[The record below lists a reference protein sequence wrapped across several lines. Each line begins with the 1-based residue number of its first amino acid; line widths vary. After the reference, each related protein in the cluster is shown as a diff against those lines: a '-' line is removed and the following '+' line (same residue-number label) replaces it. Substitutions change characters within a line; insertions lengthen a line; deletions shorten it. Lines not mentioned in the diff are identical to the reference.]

1 MAQSKLLVRVGAN
14 LDALNAGLKSAE
26 NKLKRFSAKM
36 DRLGSDLTTKVS
48 LPIIGVGAAAV
59 TTFAQFDRLEKGLAT
74 LNGSAEGGR
83 AAFAR
88 LNKIVLDTR
97 TTLDLKTAAL
107 GAQRLQG
114 AGLSAQFA
122 ERTIKQLGIAATVS
136 GSSIDDVGGVIR
148 QFTQIVGKGKIEQ
161 EDLNTI
167 LDRMPALG
175 AVIKEEFGS
184 STAEG
189 IRATGISME
198 SFVGRLTT
206 AIEQNQS
213 FQNVQGGLAKAF
225 ESFANA
231 VSVGIRPLGE
241 AIAKALNLE
250 QNLARLSDFIT
261 RTSQAFTE
269 LSPNTQRLIIGFA
282 AAAAAAGPL
291 LLAVSSISK
300 IASFAAGGL
309 SLITGS
315 LSSLSVLA
323 LKAGTVISNIG
334 VVFTSGV
341 ARALLFTKALGAIKV
356 ALAALTGPVGIVIAI
371 GAAIF
376 ATYQRSETFR
386 KSVSKLANT
395 FVEIS
400 SKIGNV
406 LLGLIQKIGFDVSG
420 LGDVFNGLFGI
431 VAGVFTGI
439 TEYLTIV
446 LEGFGALAKSFKL
459 LLEGEFSKAGSSFL
473 EGIKKV
479 IPVSA
484 LVTEGERLGAAFS
497 GAFNDVTSKSLT
509 GENSFFD
516 DLSGVSAHPP
526 PLEDI
531 TFDSNNAGSV
541 ATSQSSEAYSLY
553 SGQSETII
561 NDLTRISEQAQRT
574 GTSLR
579 EMAANTGLQSE
590 LGKSIQDLGLKVELT
605 GSQIQST
612 SEGILA
618 NYAVQIENI
627 NNKSIALGATFDANT
642 ARINATTEA
651 INIALNEGFSP
662 LSDTVV
668 SLQSELIG
676 LQQGFDDV
684 AEKQAQFDK
693 FNSAISKIG
702 SEIED
707 LASRGALSFKSFA
720 STAISAIGDVIGA
733 LIKQGVA
740 AAVANAFKNP
750 AGVVPP
756 VGLALAGIA
765 GAGASALFKTIV
777 NGIAGPKLK
786 DGGIIPPGFSGDR
799 FPALLNSGEAV
810 IPIDRLLEAVAAGGG
825 SGEFVLRG
833 QDLVIAMERASYSR
847 NRITGR

>member
-516 DLSGVSAHPP
+516 GLPGVSAPP
-526 PLEDI
+526 PPPEDI
-531 TFDSNNAGSV
+531 TFDSNNAGGDD
-541 ATSQSSEAYSLY
+541 SSEVYSAY
-553 SGQSETII
+553 SGQADSII
-561 NDLTRISEQAQRT
+561 GDLTRISEQAQRT

-612 SEGILA
+612 SDGILA

-676 LQQGFDDV
+676 LQQGFDAV